1 MKNWKRLGSY
11 LLLNVIV
18 SAVTVLVVLW
28 LFGDRFQPAV
38 PVDSLPAE
46 AISQNGE
53 VAQPEEAATSSNLS
67 GQLEIASVVGA
78 SDLENEHVLIRHVG
92 DQELSLE
99 NWQLQDA
106 QGNTFLFPAL
116 TMFNGGAVTV
126 FTRPG
131 ANTVVELYWGLDVP
145 IWEEG
150 EQASLLD
157 PDGTVQATF
166 TVP

>member
-1 MKNWKRLGSY
+1 M
-11 LLLNVIV
+11 
-18 SAVTVLVVLW
+18 
-28 LFGDRFQPAV
+28 
-38 PVDSLPAE
+38 
-46 AISQNGE
+46 
-53 VAQPEEAATSSNLS
+53 AAR
-67 GQLEIASVVGA
+67 V
-78 SDLENEHVLIRHVG
+78 
-92 DQELSLE
+92 
-99 NWQLQDA
+99 DA

-126 FTRPG
+126 FTQPG

>member
-1 MKNWKRLGSY
+1 MKNWRRLGSY

-18 SAVTVLVVLW
+18 SAVTVLLVLW

-38 PVDSLPAE
+38 PIDDLPDVPVSE
-46 AISQNGE
+46 NGE
-53 VAQPEEAATSSNLS
+53 QPVPEDSVAGGNLS

-78 SDLENEHVLIRHVG
+78 GDLENEHVLIRHIG

-99 NWQLQDA
+99 NWQLQDS
-106 QGNTFLFPAL
+106 QGNSFLFPAL
-116 TMFNGGAVTV
+116 TMINGGAVTV
-126 FTRPG
+126 FTQPG
-131 ANTVVELYWGLDVP
+131 ATTVVELYWGLDVP

>member
-1 MKNWKRLGSY
+1 MRNWRRVGSY

-18 SAVTVLVVLW
+18 SAVTVFVVLW
-28 LFGDRFQPAV
+28 LVGDRFQPAALI
-38 PVDSLPAE
+38 SELPADAVSE
-46 AISQNGE
+46 NGDGLE
-53 VAQPEEAATSSNLS
+53 PQEAAPGGNLS

-78 SDLENEHVLIRHVG
+78 GDLENEHVLIRHIG

-106 QGNTFLFPAL
+106 QGNSFLFPAL
-116 TMFNGGAVTV
+116 TMINGGAVTV
-126 FTRPG
+126 FTQPG
-131 ANTVVELYWGLDVP
+131 NSTVVALYWGLDVP
-145 IWEEG
+145 IWEDG

-157 PDGTVQATF
+157 PDGVVQATF